1 MNIIM
6 QEVKNCRDMRL
17 SMRFFKD
24 MAPTGQQKKGIEKL
38 VDRGINRGYKE
49 ELVYMGLNRALCKN
63 YTRSRYQGCEPQ
75 DERLYI
81 EDEELRAIMDGREPI
96 LWA

>member
-1 MNIIM
+1 MQRHEIINALF
-6 QEVKNCRDMRL
+6 QRYGPYG
-17 SMRFFKD
+17 
-24 MAPTGQQKKGIEKL
+24 ATKKGIEKL